1 MRLRRSI
8 HNSRLMVRLAG
19 MALVLVLVG
28 TVGLVGLFAFYAKDL
43 PSPDKVV
50 RREGFATKIYDRN
63 GKLLFDVFENQRRT
77 PVKFEDLPLSLRQA
91 TIAIEDKN
99 FYKHGGFDL
108 MGIVRAS
115 VKTLFTGRVQG
126 GSTITQQLVKNV
138 LLTQQRTITRKLKEF
153 ILTVQIERHYTKDQI
168 LLMYLNESPYG
179 GSAYGV
185 QTASETYFGKP
196 VAELNLAQSAILAGL
211 PQSPTRYSPTSGRLY
226 VDRATEVL
234 RRMREDGYISH
245 DQELSAR
252 SDVASLTLATPSGL
266 LKAPH
271 FVFYVKNLLEER
283 YGRDVVEQG
292 GLRVTTTL
300 DLDLQQKAQTAVSEE
315 IEKVKNLHITNGAAM
330 VIDSPTGQILAMVG
344 SKGWDDPD
352 YDGKFNVT
360 TASRQPGSAIKPIV
374 YLTGLEKGYTAAT
387 LLMDTKTSFPAGDK
401 PEYVPENYDGKFRGP
416 MLVRDALGNSIN
428 VPAVK
433 MLSLVGIRDMM
444 QMGYELGLT
453 TLQPTPQNLQ
463 RVGLSVALGGGE
475 VKLIDLGTAYSTF
488 ANGGKKVDPVAILK
502 VTDKDGRVLEE
513 VKAGLTAGRQIISA
527 EEAFII
533 SSILSDAKAREIT
546 FGPRSAINIAGRTI
560 AVKTGTT
567 NDKRD
572 NWTIGWTN
580 LGPVVGV
587 WVGNN
592 DNSPM
597 KEVASGVTGAA
608 PIWRRIILAAL
619 ANRNEE
625 SFTPPSG
632 IVSSDIDKVSGFP
645 AHDGFDAKQEFF
657 VRGTEPNGPD
667 PVHKLVRNCN
677 GDQKEYF
684 YFKEEDPFG
693 KDGQNKWQEGI
704 LSWLNNQADPRYH
717 PPTAGCDSGNQLN
730 LNIAE
735 PGDHSQVNSNDVK
748 IRLDISSPN
757 QINKVDFVVDG
768 QVKETLTSSPWEVV
782 INMPT
787 GSHHIEVKATDGS
800 GQQANKD
807 VTIGVNQAWDASP
820 TPSPTPSP

>member
-1 MRLRRSI
+1 MSLRRSI
-8 HNSRLMVRLAG
+8 YQSRLLARLAG
-19 MALVLVLVG
+19 LALILVVIG
-28 TVGLVGLFAFYAKDL
+28 TMGLVGLFAYYAKDL

-50 RREGFATKIYDRN
+50 RREGFTTKIYDRS

-77 PVKFEDLPLSLRQA
+77 PVKFADLPLSLRQA

-99 FYKHGGFDL
+99 FYKHGGFDV
-108 MGIVRAS
+108 MGIFRGVFR
-115 VKTLFTGRVQG
+115 TLFLGKVQG

-138 LLTQQRTITRKLKEF
+138 LLTQQRTIARKLKEF

-179 GSAYGV
+179 GAAYGV
-185 QTASETYFGKP
+185 QTAAETYFGKS
-196 VAELNLAQSAILAGL
+196 ASELNLAQSAILAGL
-211 PQSPTRYSPTSGRLY
+211 PQSPTRYSPTAGKLY

-245 DQELSAR
+245 DQELSAKQE
-252 SDVASLTLATPSGL
+252 VANLTLATPSGL

-283 YGRDVVEQG
+283 YGKDVVEQR

-300 DLDLQQKAQTAVSEE
+300 DLDLQQKAQAAVTEE
-315 IEKVKNLHITNGAAM
+315 IEKVKNLKITNGASV
-330 VIDSPTGQILAMVG
+330 VIDSLTGQILAMVG

-352 YDGKFNVT
+352 YDGKYNVT
-360 TASRQPGSAIKPIV
+360 IAPRQPGSAIKPIV

-416 MLVRDALGNSIN
+416 ILMRDALGNSIN

-444 QMGYELGLT
+444 QMAYELGLT

-488 ANGGKKVDPVAILK
+488 ANGGKKVEPVAILK
-502 VTDKDGRVLEE
+502 VTDKDGKLLEE
-513 VKAGLTAGRQIISA
+513 WKSPAVRQIISPD
-527 EEAFII
+527 EAFII
-533 SSILSDAKAREIT
+533 SSILSDPKAREIT

-572 NWTIGWTN
+572 NWTIGWTAN
-580 LGPVVGV
+580 GPVVGV

-625 SFTPPSG
+625 SFTPPAG
-632 IVSSDIDKVSGFP
+632 IVSLDIDKVSGYP
-645 AHDGFDAKQEFF
+645 AHDGLEAKQEFF
-657 VRGTEPNGPD
+657 VRGTEPTGTD
-667 PVHKLVRNCN
+667 PIHKLIRNCN
-677 GDQKEYF
+677 GEQKEYF

-704 LSWLNNQADPRYH
+704 LSWLNDQADPRYH
-717 PPTAGCDSGNQLN
+717 PPSTGCDSGNQIN
-730 LNIAE
+730 LNIVE
-735 PGDHSQVNSNDVK
+735 LGDKSQVNSNDVK

-757 QINKVDFVVDG
+757 QINRVEFIVDG
-768 QVKETLTSSPWEVV
+768 QVKETLSSSPWEVV
-782 INMPT
+782 INMSN
-787 GSHHIEVKATDGS
+787 GSHHLEARVKDNS
-800 GQQANKD
+800 GQEVTKGI
-807 VTIGVNQAWDASP
+807 TIGVNQAWDASP
-820 TPSPTPSP
+820 TPSLTPSPTP